1 MNDLLVA
8 PHNLKVLLHHIHA
21 LSANKLTPSATLSSQ
36 HSLVTSIHA
45 SVADPSWHDA
55 MEEEYDALIANNTWD
70 LFAHLVGSNVIPEK
84 WIPCSLIG
92 STASTSLSMG

>member
-1 MNDLLVA
+1 
-8 PHNLKVLLHHIHA
+8 
-21 LSANKLTPSATLSSQ
+21 
-36 HSLVTSIHA
+36 
-45 SVADPSWHDA
+45 